1 MPYPPEHHEDK
12 RQDLIRIARRLF
24 NRRGFDAVSIDDIM
38 AEAGL
43 TRGGFYSYFSSK
55 SDLFALA
62 IEDALL
68 RPPPM
73 WSEWQET
80 AADLA
85 QQVIRTYL
93 SQAHVNEIDD
103 CCPMVSLPNDVA
115 RSDVAVKRVFELAFR
130 DMVGVFE
137 KSLECELRPN
147 REHAL
152 AMTALCVGGM
162 VIARAL
168 ADMTLSTELRDA
180 ASRVAFELGGWP
192 NGEDLSERHDPNVMA
207 QPKIAPR
214 PGP

>member
-1 MPYPPEHHEDK
+1 MPYPPEHHNDK
-12 RQDLIRIARRLF
+12 RQELIRIARKLF
-24 NRRGFDAVSIDDIM
+24 NRKGFEAVSIDDIM

-55 SDLFALA
+55 SNLFALA

-68 RPPPM
+68 NPPAM
-73 WSEWQET
+73 WSEWLE
-80 AADLA
+80 AATDLA
-85 QQVIRTYL
+85 KQVIRTYL
-93 SQAHVNEIDD
+93 SQAHLNEIDD

-115 RSDVAVKRVFELAFR
+115 RSDVAVKRAFEVAFR

-137 KSLECELRPN
+137 KSLERELRPN

-168 ADMTLSTELRDA
+168 ADLKLSTELRDA
-180 ASRVAFELGGWP
+180 ALRVAFELGGWP
-192 NGEDLSERHDPNVMA
+192 NGEALPERLDSCALAHHEL
-207 QPKIAPR
+207 
-214 PGP
+214 GT